1 MVERVS
7 PCSSCCGEPPQPR
20 RPSSRPRLAKFL
32 SYVEA
37 GRGRVVEGRG
47 RAASQARNRQR
58 CPGCEGGEQEPP
70 GKRQARRG
78 GSPEE
83 QAPGKTGARAGRAR
97 ARRCQSEAPSRAR
110 LREVVRAQL
119 AVEAGEDKREVGME
133 AREGKREGKREVK
146 TEGWEGGE
154 AKQGHYGYGHFTEE
168 LRVSP
173 DLNNNKENICSEV
186 GEPGPGARLSG
197 KERVSRAR
205 SRRRQV
211 AQVASGPYSLQ
222 GGPGP
227 PPHGKQGGRARSKS
241 QRALKNQGPYNGS
254 QGPYNGNQGPYNSN
268 QGPYGTSQ
276 GPYGASQGPYI
287 VSQGPYSLG
296 YVAPL
301 ALGPLP
307 DPHLVTVTVGPGPQ
321 TVTVGPGPHKVTVGP
336 GAQTA
341 LLRSRSK
348 SRPRLAALQLSLGT
362 ATIWPD
368 RHGIWLPP

>member
-37 GRGRVVEGRG
+37 GRGRAVEASRG

-83 QAPGKTGARAGRAR
+83 RAPGRTGARAGRAR

-119 AVEAGEDKREVGME
+119 AGEAGEDKREV
-133 AREGKREGKREVK
+133 KREV
-146 TEGWEGGE
+146 WESGE
-154 AKQGHYGYGHFTEE
+154 ARQGHYGYGHFTEE

-173 DLNNNKENICSEV
+173 DLNNNKENVCSEV

-241 QRALKNQGPYNGS
+241 QRTLKTQGPYNGS
-254 QGPYNGNQGPYNSN
+254 QGPYNGNQGPYISN

-276 GPYGASQGPYI
+276 GPYGASHGPYI

-307 DPHLVTVTVGPGPQ
+307 DPNLVTVTVGPGPH
-321 TVTVGPGPHKVTVGP
+321 TVTVGPGPH
-336 GAQTA
+336 AA